1 MHELPITQ
9 SILDIAVDAAN
20 KAGSQRVTAINL
32 VVGEL
37 SSIIDDSVQFYFD
50 LLSKDTVAEG
60 AALRFERLP
69 ATAACHDC
77 GTVTRIESG
86 VGSRAPNA
94 TGAVVGGLVGAY
106 AGREEAKD
114 RTDSD
119 GRQNTAT
126 VAGAVAGA
134 AIGNAIQNRAGTGYN
149 IYVRMQDGR
158 ETVTMQDDLGN
169 IRVGSYVRVV
179 NGRAYLQ

>member
-1 MHELPITQ
+1 MNIRNSH
-9 SILDIAVDAAN
+9 V
-20 KAGSQRVTAINL
+20 R
-32 VVGEL
+32 
-37 SSIIDDSVQFYFD
+37 
-50 LLSKDTVAEG
+50 LLG
-60 AALRFERLP
+60 AAVLTTALA
-69 ATAACHDC
+69 ATGCASTNSSGYGYNSRAASGSACYDC
-77 GTVTRIESG
+77 GSVTRIETG

-94 TGAVVGGLVGAY
+94 TGAVVGGLLGAV
-106 AGREEAKD
+106 AAREVAKD
-114 RTDSD
+114 RTDSE

-126 VAGAVAGA
+126 VAGAAAGA

-158 ETVTMQDDLGN
+158 EAVAMQDDLGN